1 MGPDFDRVIDR
12 RNTDSNKWHKFPPDV
27 LPLWVADMDF
37 PSPPVV
43 VDALRRRVEHGFFG
57 YLAEHTELPE
67 IVVDRLNKRYGWRV
81 SPEAVMPLPGVI
93 AGFNLALRALTRP
106 GDGLL
111 IQTPVYPPILR
122 AAGNH
127 GLVREDSALARSR
140 DGRYTVDR
148 DSFAATISDRTRAFL
163 LCNPHN
169 PVGRVFE
176 RAEVE
181 AMAAACHRRGLWI
194 IADEIHCELLL
205 DGRTHVPM
213 ASLSPEIEQR
223 TVTLMAPSKT
233 FNLPGLKCAIGIVP
247 NPALRE
253 RLTAAVADMV
263 PKINVLGH
271 AAAVAAYRDGDSW
284 LRSAPA
290 LPGEQPRL
298 PRRRA
303 CTPAA
308 RREDGAGGRNLPGV
322 ARLPRGTHPRRR
334 PVHVLPGAGQGR
346 AQRRQAVRAGR
357 RRVRAA
363 QLRVSARAPHRGPH
377 PHGAGTGMKRYVDL
391 SVTVDDTT
399 LSPPSTN
406 MRLEVTPHRRGPGFW
421 QVSSVHQSLH
431 TGAHIDS
438 PLHVFKDGITTAEIA
453 LDQVMG
459 EAIVVDLSFAG
470 ANHKVT
476 IDDLKR
482 GGADAVKPGDI
493 VLLRTD
499 WTDKMY
505 GRWPDYFTQSPYCPP
520 ETAEWLVA
528 KGPKNIGFDFFEEYC
543 ARLPDFS
550 SEDFPMHRVILG
562 AGIVIMEGLT
572 NLAALPARRVDF
584 AAPFYK
590 IAGTEGAPAR
600 FFAIVD

>member
-1 MGPDFDRVIDR
+1 
-12 RNTDSNKWHKFPPDV
+12 
-27 LPLWVADMDF
+27 
-37 PSPPVV
+37 
-43 VDALRRRVEHGFFG
+43 
-57 YLAEHTELPE
+57 
-67 IVVDRLNKRYGWRV
+67 
-81 SPEAVMPLPGVI
+81 
-93 AGFNLALRALTRP
+93 
-106 GDGLL
+106 
-111 IQTPVYPPILR
+111 
-122 AAGNH
+122 
-127 GLVREDSALARSR
+127 
-140 DGRYTVDR
+140 
-148 DSFAATISDRTRAFL
+148 
-163 LCNPHN
+163 
-169 PVGRVFE
+169 
-176 RAEVE
+176 
-181 AMAAACHRRGLWI
+181 MAAACQRRDLWI

-284 LRSAPA
+284 LDA
-290 LPGEQPRL
+290 LLHYLASNRDFLAAEL
-298 PRRRA
+298 
-303 CTPAA
+303 A
-308 RREDGAGGRNLPGV
+308 RRLPGV
-322 ARLPRGTHPRRR
+322 KMAPAEGTYLAWLDCREARI
-334 PVHVLPGAGQGR
+334 PGGDPYTFFLE
-346 AQRRQAVRAGR
+346 QAKVALNDGKLFGPGGEGFVRLNFA
-357 RRVRAA
+357 
-363 QLRVSARAPHRGPH
+363 LSARAPHRRPR
-377 PHGAGTGMKRYVDL
+377 PHGASAGMKRYVDL

-421 QVSSVHQSLH
+421 QVSSVNQSLH

-572 NLAALPARRVDF
+572 NLAALPA
-584 AAPFYK
+584 
-590 IAGTEGAPAR
+590 PAR
-600 FFAIVD
+600 RLRRPVLQDRGHRGRARPVLRHRGLSAPR